1 MPDTGNRGGPAGPF
15 SEKGFYLAEFRGRTL
30 AIAVR
35 AADLA
40 ATAPLASVLKE
51 LEENGT
57 RVVLITDDAATLP
70 SLLDTRSIPADAA
83 RLEARVWREL
93 AAASRAGVALTDPG
107 AFAPACRE
115 LVLRL
120 GVTKL
125 MWIDGGGGLARPDG
139 RRLSFVDLLELRAL
153 LETGLADGSEERRS
167 LLAEIEAAL
176 RAGLP
181 AVTLCTLEGL
191 ADELFTYAGSG
202 TYFSRDNYVE
212 VRRLGVDDFDAA
224 DDLLARG
231 VAEGYLVPRSP
242 EEIEGVLGHGFG
254 AFVEGRYLAGIG
266 ALLLHQEGRAGEIA
280 SLYTLTRFLGEGIG
294 GHLIRHAVERARA
307 QGCGFVFACT
317 GTERVAG
324 FFERHGFSRVSPD
337 KIPAEKWRDY
347 DDARRKNARCL
358 RLDLG

>member
-1 MPDTGNRGGPAGPF
+1 MPDTEKRGRPAEAF

-57 RVVLITDDAATLP
+57 RVVLIADDPGTLTT
-70 SLLDTRSIPADAA
+70 LLGTRAVPADAV

-93 AAASRAGVALTDPG
+93 SAASHAGIALTDSG

-125 MWIDGGGGLARPDG
+125 MWIDSEGGLARPDG

-153 LETGLADGSEERRS
+153 REKGLLNGSEERRS

-176 RAGLP
+176 RGGLP

-202 TYFSRDNYVE
+202 TYFSRESYVE

-242 EEIEGVLGHGFG
+242 EEIERVLGHGFG
-254 AFVEGRYLAGIG
+254 AFVEGRHLAGIG
-266 ALLLHQEGRAGEIA
+266 ALLLHQKGRAGEIA

-307 QGCGFVFACT
+307 QGCAFVFACT
-317 GTERVAG
+317 GAERVAG
-324 FFERHGFSRVSPD
+324 FFERHGFSRVAPD
-337 KIPAEKWRDY
+337 AIPEEKWRDY
-347 DDARRKNARCL
+347 DAARRKDVRCL